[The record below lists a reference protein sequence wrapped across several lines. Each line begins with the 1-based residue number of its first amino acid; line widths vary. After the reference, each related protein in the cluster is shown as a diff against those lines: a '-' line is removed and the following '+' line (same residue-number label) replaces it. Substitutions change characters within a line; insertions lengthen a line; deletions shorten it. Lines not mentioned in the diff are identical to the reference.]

1 MSREVRAF
9 AVTVLALATLGI
21 GAGLLWSAVSPRAP
35 YQVTERGLVLADL
48 STQALIAADGWYAVI
63 TGGLGL
69 LCGAAGWFA
78 GRRWMLG
85 VLAGLG
91 VGGSAGAALTYWVG
105 STFTI
110 GAVTVEAAAVPG
122 VKIVPGALALTAN
135 GVAVAWP
142 LLAVG
147 LFGLLEGM
155 HGYRES
161 PLRQPYGEG
170 PLSGPTGVPLG
181 GPTGGPLGGPADG
194 PLDGPADRPLDG
206 PADRPPDGPLGGGDG
221 PVRG

>member
-170 PLSGPTGVPLG
+170 PLSGPTGGHLSG
-181 GPTGGPLGGPADG
+181 LTGEHLGGPADG
-194 PLDGPADRPLDG
+194 PLGGPAERPPGGPAERPLDG
-206 PADRPPDGPLGGGDG
+206 PLDGGDG

>member
-170 PLSGPTGVPLG
+170 PLSGPTGWYPG
-181 GPTGGPLGGPADG
+181 GPADGHLGGPADG
-194 PLDGPADRPLDG
+194 PLGGPAE
-206 PADRPPDGPLGGGDG
+206 RPPGGPLGGGDG

>member
-1 MSREVRAF
+1 MTREVRAF
-9 AVTVLALATLGI
+9 AVTVLVLATLGI

-69 LCGAAGWFA
+69 LCGAAGWLA

-85 VLAGLG
+85 VLAGLC
-91 VGGSAGAALTYWVG
+91 VGGSAGAALTYWIG
-105 STFTI
+105 STFTV
-110 GAVTVEAAAVPG
+110 GAATVEAAAVPG

-161 PLRQPYGEG
+161 SLRQPYGEG
-170 PLSGPTGVPLG
+170 PL
-181 GPTGGPLGGPADG
+181 GGPLSG
-194 PLDGPADRPLDG
+194 PLAGPSG
-206 PADRPPDGPLGGGDG
+206 GPLGGGDG
-221 PVRG
+221 SVRG